1 MGSPDTVWPTS
12 SQRPSE
18 NIARG
23 ETGSVEPD
31 AMKLRHK
38 ETGVET
44 DQQVIPIFWQGD
56 ELEGWEHMLTNAWF
70 SREDYEEVE

>member
-1 MGSPDTVWPTS
+1 
-12 SQRPSE
+12 
-18 NIARG
+18 
-23 ETGSVEPD
+23 
-31 AMKLRHK
+31 MKLRHK